1 MCVII
6 LVDNHN
12 HSHLAAIAIVSDETK
27 DTFEWLFAS
36 LSKATRGLALSLLYT
51 DADPA
56 IVATVKSFWLT
67 TKHHFCLFHI
77 KKNLE
82 KHLLNKYCSEKWK
95 EFFSAFCNIH
105 NSLVESIFEER

>member
-36 LSKATRGLALSLLYT
+36 LSKATGGLAPSLLYT

-56 IVATVKSFWLT
+56 MVAAVKSFWLT
-67 TKHHFCLFHI
+67 TKHHFVYSILERTW
-77 KKNLE
+77 KNIFLASIVV
-82 KHLLNKYCSEKWK
+82 KNGK
-95 EFFSAFCNIH
+95 
-105 NSLVESIFEER
+105 NSLQPFVIYIIV